1 MSPRLTLLAT
11 ALGGLS
17 AIPAASVAR
26 AEGLRVHVAAGAA
39 RAVGTPQGREF
50 GAGGGGTVDLELP
63 VAGSLGAQAHVGALV
78 LAKGDSPS
86 DPSLA
91 PSSAGTAAFGA
102 VGLRLRAWGAR
113 RPAGPWVDANAGVA
127 QTGNLIRPVFDA
139 HLGWDIRLSSRSRW
153 DAGPF
158 VGYTQ
163 IVQPSDDLR
172 STDARVLWAGLSV
185 SLGAP
190 VPREPVPVTVE
201 PTPAPPLPPPSAL
214 PDRDGFAE
222 ASDLCPGEDEPAPE
236 DESCVGE
243 VRIVEDRIVLDDVI
257 LFDFDSPRI
266 RRQSER
272 LVHKIA
278 RVILETP
285 DIQSVSIEGHAD
297 AVGTDLYNKV
307 LSVARAESTRR
318 MLVSFGVPVESL
330 RLVGHGKGRLKVPTS
345 RAHEGNRRVELVVAR
360 KREVAGERTSSR
372 GAGQRGAP

>member
-1 MSPRLTLLAT
+1 VSTRLTLLAT
-11 ALGGLS
+11 ALS

-26 AEGLRVHVAAGAA
+26 AEGPRVHVAAGAA
-39 RAVGTPQGREF
+39 HAVGTPQGREF
-50 GAGGGGTVDLELP
+50 GAGGGGTADLELP
-63 VAGSLGAQAHVGALV
+63 VTAALGAQAHVGALV
-78 LAKGDSPS
+78 LAKGESPS

-91 PSSAGTAAFGA
+91 PTSTGTAAFGA

-113 RPAGPWVDANAGVA
+113 RPAGPWIDANAGVA
-127 QTGNLIRPVFDA
+127 QTGNLVRPVFDA

-190 VPREPVPVTVE
+190 ARRDPAPATIE
-201 PTPAPPLPPPSAL
+201 PTPEPPPPPPTV

-222 ASDLCPGEDEPAPE
+222 ATDLCPGEDEPAPD

-243 VRIVEDRIVLDDVI
+243 VRIVSDRIVLGDVI
-257 LFDFDSPRI
+257 LFDFDSPQI

-272 LVHKIA
+272 LVHKVA
-278 RVILETP
+278 KVILETP

-297 AVGTDLYNKV
+297 AIGTELYNKI
-307 LSVARAESTRR
+307 LSFARAESTRR
-318 MLVSFGVPVESL
+318 MLISFGVPAERL
-330 RLVGHGKGRLKVPTS
+330 LLVGHGKGHLKVQTE
-345 RAHEGNRRVELVVAR
+345 RAHEGNRRVELVVLR
-360 KREVAGERTSSR
+360 KREVAVERTSAR